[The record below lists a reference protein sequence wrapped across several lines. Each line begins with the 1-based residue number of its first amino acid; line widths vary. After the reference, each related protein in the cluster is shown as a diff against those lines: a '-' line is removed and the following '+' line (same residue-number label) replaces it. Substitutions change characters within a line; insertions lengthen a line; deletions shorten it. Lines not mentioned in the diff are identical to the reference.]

1 MIGDSNDRTNF
12 WHKLLFTDTQVSKIR
27 KAFANGSS
35 ANIKFSKA
43 QLLKIIQP
51 GGKDFLDKQ
60 IDWFNKE
67 YVTGS
72 RVTPT
77 INGVNDIMKGIKY
90 LENSLILLK
99 GTTIESTSLEGGN
112 FLRLLMTVG
121 LPLMKKLVTAIANV
135 LFTIWIVS
143 RNDSSRCSYSKENW
157 WITSSVGLIFA
168 YCNINNFKW
177 TNGGQK
183 K

>member
-1 MIGDSNDRTNF
+1 M
-12 WHKLLFTDTQVSKIR
+12 
-27 KAFANGSS
+27 
-35 ANIKFSKA
+35 
-43 QLLKIIQP
+43 LKIIQP
-51 GGKDFLDKQ
+51 GGKDFLDKK

-67 YVTGS
+67 YATGS

-143 RNDSSRCSYSKENW
+143 RNDSSRCSYSKEN
-157 WITSSVGLIFA
+157 
-168 YCNINNFKW
+168 
-177 TNGGQK
+177 
-183 K
+183 

>member
-1 MIGDSNDRTNF
+1 
-12 WHKLLFTDTQVSKIR
+12 
-27 KAFANGSS
+27 
-35 ANIKFSKA
+35 
-43 QLLKIIQP
+43 
-51 GGKDFLDKQ
+51 
-60 IDWFNKE
+60 
-67 YVTGS
+67 
-72 RVTPT
+72 
-77 INGVNDIMKGIKY
+77 MKGIKY